1 MLTYLISSHF
11 NIISN
16 IYTFSIKRSLARNIF
31 VTQTFPQ
38 ISTNTLGLHINEP
51 TTSKQE
57 Q

>member
-38 ISTNTLGLHINEP
+38 ISTDTLGLHINEP